1 MSMSL
6 FHKVVSTWFE
16 KSFQAPTDVQLQA
29 WEAIKSSENT
39 LIAAPTGSGKTL
51 AAFLSAIDELVCQ
64 GIEGKLVP
72 GTQVVYVS
80 PLKALS
86 NDIERNLQAP
96 LSGIKEE
103 LKFLGLPDV
112 DIEVMVRTGDTPM
125 TDRAHMLKH
134 PPHILVTTPESL
146 YLLLTSVNGRKMLS
160 TVHTL
165 IIDEIHAL
173 VGDKRGSHL
182 SLSVERLEALIKYPT
197 SEGEAGEGRR
207 EVNLHRIGLSAT
219 QKPVEQVAR
228 FLAGNSADGS
238 MNCKIIDTGHSRKR
252 DLSIEIPRSPLTA
265 VMANE
270 VWTEIYDKLIELI
283 QSHQT
288 TLIFVN
294 TRRLAERLSHNL
306 NERLGPGYVL
316 AHHGSMSKDQ
326 RFEAEQ
332 KLKSG
337 NLKALV
343 ATASMELG
351 IDVGSIDLVCQIGS
365 SRSIAAFLQR
375 VGRSGHSVDKT
386 PKGKLF
392 PLTCDELVECVAI
405 MDAIHRGELDRI
417 IMPEKPLDI
426 LAQQIIA
433 EAACKD
439 YTEEAL
445 FALVKKAY
453 PYRDLTRKEFEDVI
467 TMLSE
472 GFTSRR
478 GRTSAYIYHDIINE
492 QIKARK
498 GARLTA
504 IMSGGAIP
512 DNFEYDVMLEPEN
525 IFLGTLNEDF
535 AIESIPGDI
544 FQLGNNSWKILRVEN
559 GKVRVADAAGQ
570 PPNIPFWLGEAPGR
584 TAELSLA
591 VSRLREDISE
601 RLGNLDALE
610 YDFDENSQD
619 GEWKKK
625 AVDWLVN
632 EKGVALEA
640 ADQLVT
646 YLAASKAALKVM
658 PSQNTIVMERFFD
671 EAGDMHL
678 VIHAPFGNRL
688 NKAWGLALRKRFCR
702 NFNFELQAAAN
713 DDAIILSLGS
723 THSFPLEEVF
733 NYLNSKT
740 VREILIQ
747 AMLDAPM
754 FGIRWR
760 WNASR
765 ALAVVRRRADR
776 KVPAQLQRMQSED
789 LVAHVF
795 PDQLACLENIA
806 GDREVPDHPLVNQ
819 TIHDCLYEAMDIEG
833 LETLLEKIKN
843 NEIMLVARDLK
854 EPSPLAHEIL
864 NARPYAFLD
873 DAPLEERRTQAVK
886 NRRWLSPAELI
897 DIGKLDVMAIEAVK
911 KEAWPEA
918 TNADELH
925 DALLLSGFITG
936 KEGRENNWN
945 SYFEELIET
954 HRATALVIDKQR
966 SLWIA
971 TERLPFIQKIYP
983 KNNLQHQVNIP
994 ERLLQ
999 NIDPDKDPLTELVRG
1014 RLEIMGPVM
1023 AEVLANLMGLP
1034 VSDINASLYRLENE
1048 GFVFRGDFSNT
1059 DDRVEEWCERRL
1071 LARIHRYNIQK
1082 LRSEIKPVSAAD
1094 FMRFLF
1100 TWHQM
1105 EPDNQAQGPEALEQ
1119 ILQKL
1124 EGFEAPAAA
1133 WEGDILPA
1141 RVADYDYLWLDV
1153 LCISGKIVWGR
1164 FRPSLSASIEKEKKS
1179 ISPIKTTPIT
1189 FVRRNNLNAWKN
1201 VEFIS
1206 ETPLVNLTPN
1216 ASNVLNVL
1224 QLQGASFFDD
1234 LVQKTKLFPSQA
1246 EDAIGELISS
1256 CLVTSDSFTG
1266 MRALLVPDKY
1276 KTQGGSKRNSGVF
1289 SMNYAGRWSLLYPSG
1304 NSQSTSQE
1312 NIEMIV
1318 WALLRRY
1325 GCVFRKLAERENLAP
1340 PWRDLVRVFRTLE
1353 ARGQIRGGRFVEGV
1367 WGEQFALPEAIV
1379 ELRNSRKARA
1389 ENADSKHDQLISI
1402 SAADPLNLTG
1412 ILTPGKRISAF
1423 TGNRILYQ
1431 DGIPVA
1437 YLEAKE
1443 IHYLVEVDDEKKWI
1457 LKNALVLRTIS
1468 PKLRKYLG
1476 KGVY

>member
-1 MSMSL
+1 MSLNL
-6 FHKVVSTWFE
+6 FHKVVSSWFE
-16 KSFQAPTDVQLQA
+16 KSFQTPTDVQVQA
-29 WEAIKSSENT
+29 WNAIKSGENT

-51 AAFLSAIDELVCQ
+51 AAFLSAIDELVKQ
-64 GIEGKLVP
+64 GIEGRIEA
-72 GTQVVYVS
+72 GTQVVYIS

-86 NDIERNLQAP
+86 NDIERNLQFP
-96 LSGIKEE
+96 LQGIKTE
-103 LKFLGLPDV
+103 LQQARLPDV
-112 DIEVMVRTGDTPM
+112 QIEVMVRTGDTPM
-125 TDRAHMLKH
+125 ADRANMLKH

-182 SLSVERLEALIKYPT
+182 SLSVERLEALVK
-197 SEGEAGEGRR
+197 RK
-207 EVNLHRIGLSAT
+207 LHRIGLSAT
-219 QKPVEQVAR
+219 QKPVEQVAK
-228 FLAGNSADGS
+228 FLVGNSLDEKL
-238 MNCKIIDTGHSRKR
+238 NCKIVDTGHSRKL
-252 DLSIEIPRSPLTA
+252 DLSIEIPRSPLTS

-270 VWTEIYDKLIELI
+270 VWSEIYDKLIELI
-283 QSHQT
+283 QLHET

-306 NERLGPGYVL
+306 NERLGAGQVL
-316 AHHGSMSKDQ
+316 AHHGSMSKDH

-337 NLKALV
+337 NLKTLV

-365 SRSIAAFLQR
+365 PHSIAAFLQR

-405 MDAIHRGELDRI
+405 MDAIQRGELDKI

-433 EAACKD
+433 ETACEE
-439 YTEEAL
+439 YTEEEL
-445 FALVKKAY
+445 FALVKRAY
-453 PYRDLTRKEFEDVI
+453 PYRDLIQKEFDEVI
-467 TMLSE
+467 TMLAE
-472 GFTSRR
+472 GFSTRMGRR
-478 GRTSAYIYHDIINE
+478 AAYIYHDSINHR
-492 QIKARK
+492 IKARK

-525 IFLGTLNEDF
+525 VFLGTLNEDF

-544 FQLGNNSWKILRVEN
+544 FQLGNNSWRILRIEN
-559 GKVRVADAAGQ
+559 GKVRVADAEGQ

-591 VSRLREDISE
+591 VSRLREEIAG
-601 RLGNLDALE
+601 RLDLDSLAV
-610 YDFDENSQD
+610 DQD
-619 GEWKKK
+619 GISYDNSWKEE
-625 AVDWLVN
+625 AVNWLVE
-632 EKGVALEA
+632 EKKIAPEA
-640 ADQLVT
+640 ADQMVV

-658 PSQNTIVMERFFD
+658 PSQHTLVMERFFD

-678 VIHAPFGNRL
+678 VIHSPFGSRL

-702 NFNFELQAAAN
+702 TFNFELQAAAN

-733 NYLNSKT
+733 NYLNPAS
-740 VREILIQ
+740 VREVLVQ
-747 AMLDAPM
+747 AMLDAPV

-795 PDQLACLENIA
+795 PDQLACLENIQ
-806 GDREVPDHPLVNQ
+806 GNREVPDHPLVNQ
-819 TIHDCLYEAMDIEG
+819 TIRDCLYEAMDIEG
-833 LETLLEKIKN
+833 LESLLVKIKN
-843 NEIMLVARDLK
+843 KEVELVAMDLK

-886 NRRWLSPAELI
+886 SRRWFSPADLTN
-897 DIGKLDVMAIEAVK
+897 IGQLDAEAIATVK
-911 KEAWPEA
+911 REAWPEV

-936 KEGRENNWN
+936 QEVTENTWS
-945 SYFEELIET
+945 SYIDELLQT
-954 HRATALVIDKQR
+954 NRATALELADQHL
-966 SLWIA
+966 LWVA
-971 TERLPFIQKIYP
+971 TERLSFIQEIYP
-983 KNNLQHQVNIP
+983 KHEPLYKVVVP
-994 ERLLQ
+994 EWLM
-999 NIDPDKDPLTELVRG
+999 NIDPDKDALTELVRG
-1014 RLEIMGPVM
+1014 RLEIMGPVT
-1023 AEVLANLMGLP
+1023 ARQIANLMTLP
-1034 VSDINASLYRLENE
+1034 VGEINAALYRLENE
-1048 GFVFRGDFSNT
+1048 GFIFRGKFNDTSE
-1059 DDRVEEWCERRL
+1059 EEWCERRL

-1100 TWHQM
+1100 AWHQM
-1105 EPDNQAQGPEALEQ
+1105 VADGQGQGPDALEH
-1119 ILQKL
+1119 IIQKL
-1124 EGFEAPAAA
+1124 EGFEAPAAS
-1133 WEGDILPA
+1133 WEGEIFPS
-1141 RVADYDYLWLDV
+1141 RIADYDYLWLDM
-1153 LCISGKIVWGR
+1153 LCISGKIAWGR
-1164 FRPSLSASIEKEKKS
+1164 FRPSVSAINKEKKAA
-1179 ISPIKTTPIT
+1179 SPIKTTPIT
-1189 FVRRNNLNAWKN
+1189 FLRRNYLSTWKN
-1201 VEFIS
+1201 VSSGIE
-1206 ETPLVNLTPN
+1206 ETKFDSDSLHLSANALLVLTT
-1216 ASNVLNVL
+1216 LE
-1224 QLQGASFFDD
+1224 QCGASFFDD
-1234 LVQKTKLFPSQA
+1234 ILQKTKLFPSQT
-1246 EDAIGELISS
+1246 EDALGELISA
-1256 CLVTSDSFTG
+1256 CLITSDSFTG
-1266 MRALLVPDKY
+1266 MRALLVPNKF
-1276 KTQGGSKRNSGVF
+1276 KTQAGSKRNSGVF
-1289 SMNYAGRWSLLYPSG
+1289 SMNYAGRWSLLYAAD
-1304 NSQSTSQE
+1304 NVQTNAYE
-1312 NIEMIV
+1312 NTEAIA

-1325 GCVFRKLAERENLAP
+1325 GCIFRKLAEHENLTP
-1340 PWRDLVRVFRTLE
+1340 PWRDLVKVLRTME

-1379 ELRNSRKARA
+1379 ELRNSRKANS
-1389 ENADSKHDQLISI
+1389 EHQIELLISI

-1412 ILTPGKRISAF
+1412 ILTPGRRIASYS
-1423 TGNRILYQ
+1423 GNRILYRN
-1431 DGIPVA
+1431 GIPVA
-1437 YLEAKE
+1437 IMEAKE
-1443 IHYLVEVDDEKKWI
+1443 VQFLIEVDEDQKWA
-1457 LKNALVLRTIS
+1457 LKNALVQRTIS